1 MRKEQGYGT
10 LALSTTNFPGSG
22 KRTAATP
29 RRRQLLTYARIYNR
43 YPVAG
48 LGARVDDSDKA

>member
-22 KRTAATP
+22 QRTAATL
-29 RRRQLLTYARIYNR
+29 RRRQLPTYARIYNR
-43 YPVAG
+43 CPVAG
-48 LGARVDDSDKA
+48 LGARVDDSDKS